1 MAESDRITLS
11 SETQGLLIFRNVFRG
26 SVSSS
31 SVRQQMA
38 QQAAAQIEGERLGRA
53 ERLNGRIAM
62 LGFLI
67 GVVTEAITGHGIATQ
82 IGFGVF
88 GVG

>member
-1 MAESDRITLS
+1 
-11 SETQGLLIFRNVFRG
+11 
-26 SVSSS
+26 
-31 SVRQQMA
+31 MA

-53 ERLNGRIAM
+53 ERLDGRIAM
-62 LGFLI
+62 VGFLI

-82 IGFGVF
+82 VGFGVF

>member
-1 MAESDRITLS
+1 MSHS
-11 SETQGLLIFRNVFRG
+11 SL
-26 SVSSS
+26 
-31 SVRQQMA
+31 RQQIA

-62 LGFLI
+62 VGFLI
-67 GVVTEAITGHGIATQ
+67 GVVTEALTGHGIATQ
-82 IGFGVF
+82 VGFGVF

>member
-1 MAESDRITLS
+1 MTPS
-11 SETQGLLIFRNVFRG
+11 SI
-26 SVSSS
+26 
-31 SVRQQMA
+31 RQQMA

-62 LGFLI
+62 LGLLI
-67 GVVTEAITGHGIATQ
+67 GVFTEAITGNGIVTQ

-88 GVG
+88 GIS

>member
-1 MAESDRITLS
+1 MAEREENVLPIT
-11 SETQGLLIFRNVFRG
+11 TQDLLIFRNVFRG
-26 SVSSS
+26 FVSPSS
-31 SVRQQMA
+31 LRQQIA

-62 LGFLI
+62 VGFLI
-67 GVVTEAITGHGIATQ
+67 GVVTEALTGHGIATQ
-82 IGFGVF
+82 VGFGVF

>member
-1 MAESDRITLS
+1 M
-11 SETQGLLIFRNVFRG
+11 
-26 SVSSS
+26 SSS

-62 LGFLI
+62 VGFLI
-67 GVVTEAITGHGIATQ
+67 GVVTEAITGHGIANQ

-88 GVG
+88 GIS

>member
-1 MAESDRITLS
+1 MTEGDLEALS
-11 SETQGLLIFRNVFRG
+11 AATQDLLIFRNVCGG

-62 LGFLI
+62 VGFLI
-67 GVVTEAITGHGIATQ
+67 GLVTEAITGHGIASQ

>member
-1 MAESDRITLS
+1 
-11 SETQGLLIFRNVFRG
+11 
-26 SVSSS
+26 
-31 SVRQQMA
+31 MA

-53 ERLNGRIAM
+53 ELLNGRIAM
-62 LGFLI
+62 VGFLI

-82 IGFGVF
+82 VGLGVF

>member
-1 MAESDRITLS
+1 MY
-11 SETQGLLIFRNVFRG
+11 
-26 SVSSS
+26 
-31 SVRQQMA
+31 

-62 LGFLI
+62 MGILI
-67 GVVTEAITGHGIATQ
+67 GVLTEAMTGHGIASQ

-88 GVG
+88 GVGR

>member
-1 MAESDRITLS
+1 MA
-11 SETQGLLIFRNVFRG
+11 N
-26 SVSSS
+26 
-31 SVRQQMA
+31 
-38 QQAAAQIEGERLGRA
+38 QAAAQIEGERLGRA

-67 GVVTEAITGHGIATQ
+67 GVVTEAITGRGIATQ